1 MADESQ
7 SRPSFTPHRR
17 WRVGFDVVLRT
28 VVVVAVVLMANYL
41 AGKFSCR
48 CYLSPQTDA
57 KLSPR
62 TINLVRGLT
71 NEVKITLF
79 YNRSDDLFP
88 AISTLLEEYV
98 RLNKSRIHLET
109 VDYLRDAAA
118 AQRVKLAYR
127 LPDANKDEEK
137 NFIIFDCEGRKKIV
151 NGYALG
157 DYEIEV
163 DKAKGT
169 YDRRT
174 AAFKGE
180 MMFTAVLL
188 GVTSPKPFKAY
199 TLLGHGE
206 HDLESGNEVSGYLEF
221 KHALEQNNIQVEA
234 LTLAGD
240 ATVPQDCNLLIV
252 AGPSSTI
259 PEAQL
264 ERIAQYLNEGGRLFA
279 LLNAATLEKPGLERI
294 LARDWNVLV
303 RESVVTDP
311 KHSLNFFKAVPDAD
325 ILIGAFSQHP
335 AVRALV
341 GLNLNLIYPRPVVPI
356 AAREGATDVAK
367 VDILFATE
375 PTATLLK
382 ETRPNP
388 RQYPLAVAV
397 ERGAVAGVATGR
409 GATRMVVVGESMFLA
424 NTAIK
429 QAANRDFIS
438 AAVDWLLERPQL
450 TEGIGPRPMNSFRI
464 TLARADMGTVQ
475 WLLLAAIPGGI
486 LLFGGLVW
494 WRRQK

>member
-1 MADESQ
+1 MADEPNP
-7 SRPSFTPHRR
+7 RPSFTPHRR
-17 WRVGFDVVLRT
+17 WRVGFDVVIRT
-28 VVVVAVVLMANYL
+28 VVVLAVVLMANYL
-41 AGKFSCR
+41 AGKFSYR
-48 CYLSPQTDA
+48 RYLSPQTDA

-79 YNRSDDLFP
+79 YNRSDDLYP
-88 AISTLLEEYV
+88 AIATLLDEYA
-98 RLNKSRIHLET
+98 RLNSRIHLET

-169 YDRRT
+169 YDKRT
-174 AAFKGE
+174 TTFKGE

-188 GVTSPKPFKAY
+188 GVSSPKPFKAY
-199 TLLGHGE
+199 TLEGHGE

-234 LTLAGD
+234 LMLTGD

-252 AGPSSTI
+252 PGPREAI
-259 PEAQL
+259 PEPQL
-264 ERIAQYLNEGGRLFA
+264 EKIAQYLNEGGRLFA
-279 LLNAATLEKPGLERI
+279 LLNAATIEQPGLERI

-303 RESVVTDP
+303 REGVVTDP
-311 KHSLNFFKAVPDAD
+311 KHSMNFFKAVPDAD

-335 AVRALV
+335 AVRPLV
-341 GLNLNLIYPRPVVPI
+341 GLNLNVIYPRPVVPI

-382 ETRPNP
+382 ESRPNP

-397 ERGAVAGVATGR
+397 ERGTVAGVATGR
-409 GATRMVVVGESMFLA
+409 GTTRMVVVGESMFLA

-464 TLARADMGTVQ
+464 ALTRANMNTVQ

-494 WRRQK
+494 LRRQK